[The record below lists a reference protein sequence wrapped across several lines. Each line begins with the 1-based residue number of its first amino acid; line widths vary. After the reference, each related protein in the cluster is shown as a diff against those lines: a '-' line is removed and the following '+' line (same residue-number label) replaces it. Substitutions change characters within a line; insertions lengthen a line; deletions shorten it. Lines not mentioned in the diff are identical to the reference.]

1 MQKPL
6 SGQHHTPEYRAFI
19 EDALRNRGPDETP
32 THVARRLGIRKVTVQ
47 IIARE
52 LAANENKP
60 PARPNVE
67 ASFVP
72 CADMDN
78 ADLIAHLAKR
88 SRSHREH
95 FAAKKNRRLKIDT
108 SEPFA
113 IVWFTDVHLGD
124 NGADYDTL
132 LEHCR
137 LTAETPHAFGVFMGD
152 ASNNWPVNGKLG
164 RLWADQETSKHQERQ
179 LVEWFLKESGV
190 PWLFWALG
198 NHDLW
203 GDGETILRQMN
214 ADLVPMAA
222 WGAKLTLEMANGR
235 ECRLDLAHDH
245 KGHSMW
251 NALHAETR
259 TAQMGWPAD
268 FVFSGHRHTAA
279 LHFEEFASR
288 RQAAWLMRCK
298 GYKSADSHAF
308 VSGFPEQTEGH
319 AGVTVI
325 DPRTSRLNPIV
336 HASLDVAE
344 GLQYLTFLR
353 NRT

>member
-1 MQKPL
+1 MPIN
-6 SGQHHTPEYRAFI
+6 GQHWT
-19 EDALRNRGPDETP
+19 DEMKASVEAELLASGLTP
-32 THVARRLGIRKVTVQ
+32 TEFARTRGFRTGTVQ
-47 IIARE
+47 KLARE
-52 LAANENKP
+52 LKARATVP
-60 PARPNVE
+60 LHRPAVS

-72 CADMDN
+72 SANMDN
-78 ADLIAHLAKR
+78 GELIAHLAKR
-88 SRSHREH
+88 SKAHREH
-95 FAAKKNRRLKIDT
+95 FAAEKNRRLKIDT

-113 IVWFTDVHLGD
+113 ITWFTDVHLGD

-152 ASNNWPVNGKLG
+152 ASNAWPTTGKLAKQ
-164 RLWADQETSKHQERQ
+164 WAEQETSKQQERQ

-214 ADLVPMAA
+214 ADMVPMAA
-222 WGAKLTLEMANGR
+222 WGAKVTLEMANGR
-235 ECRLDLAHDH
+235 ECRMDLAHDH

-251 NALHAETR
+251 NPLHAETK

-268 FVFSGHRHTAA
+268 FVFSGHRHNAA
-279 LHFEEFASR
+279 LHFEEYASR
-288 RQAAWLMRCK
+288 GQSTWLMRAR
-298 GYKSADSHAF
+298 GYKSADSYAF
-308 VSGFPEQTEGH
+308 GLGLTEQQEGH

-325 DPRTSRLNPIV
+325 DPRTSRKNPIV
-336 HASLDVAE
+336 HASLSVEE
-344 GLQYLTFLR
+344 GLDYLRHLR
-353 NRT
+353 SR

>member
-1 MQKPL
+1 MPI
-6 SGQHHTPEYRAFI
+6 SGQHWTVEQRAAV
-19 EDALRNRGPDETP
+19 EAELLASGLTP
-32 THVARRLGIRKVTVQ
+32 TEFARLRGHRLGTVQ
-47 IIARE
+47 KLARE
-52 LAANENKP
+52 LKARTTVP
-60 PARPNVE
+60 LHRPAVS

-72 CADMDN
+72 SANMDN
-78 ADLIAHLAKR
+78 GELIAHLAKR
-88 SRSHREH
+88 SRAHREH
-95 FAAKKNRRLKIDT
+95 FAAEKNRRLKIDT
-108 SEPFA
+108 AEPFA
-113 IVWFTDVHLGD
+113 ITWFTDVHLGD

-164 RLWADQETSKHQERQ
+164 KQWAEQETSKHQERQ

-222 WGAKLTLEMANGR
+222 WGAKVTLEMANGR

-251 NALHAETR
+251 NALHAETK

-288 RQAAWLMRCK
+288 QISTWLMRAK
-298 GYKSADSHAF
+298 GYKSADSYAF
-308 VSGFPEQTEGH
+308 TNGFPEQTEGH

-325 DPRTSRLNPIV
+325 DPGTSRKNPIV
-336 HASLDVAE
+336 HASLSVEE
-344 GLQYLTFLR
+344 GLDYLTFLR
-353 NRT
+353 SRR